1 MWAGLSRILRV
12 PPVSRIESSPDV
24 AFRIT
29 AESRFQINLKS
40 RFCRSARN
48 PKVPEVEAVAGAGCK
63 TGGGEA
69 TTGGRDLAAN
79 RPVTAMTKEAITTT
93 AAREPQTTILKDLLR

>member
-1 MWAGLSRILRV
+1 MWAGSSGILRV

-40 RFCRSARN
+40 PFCLSARN
-48 PKVPEVEAVAGAGCK
+48 PRVPEAETAGRAGLK
-63 TGGGEA
+63 PGGGEA
-69 TTGGRDLAAN
+69 TGGRDLAEN
-79 RPVTAMTKEAITTT
+79 RVTAMTINAITAITTT
-93 AAREPQTTILKDLLR
+93 AARELQ